1 MYCHR
6 RVKAFTLFEL
16 LIVLAIVGGAMLFT
30 TNFTA
35 RIRETFV
42 AQQYVKTILQQSRT
56 ARRKSML
63 ITRNSNDTGWVHGIG
78 MQLKKN
84 QNGWQLSLIK
94 ALGNE
99 SQNIFYRSYPTEVSQ
114 LRFEEVDA
122 AFRQYLPEGVQLSIS
137 AQNVTGSLQARC
149 LRDGT
154 EFLLLFESIN
164 GKLHAYC
171 YSQATAGSYV
181 DITADEAA
189 SGEGSQ
195 NKQIEIS
202 LIYPN
207 QGKHQSRVLISQNG
221 DISVQNDN
229 IVKEEEPVDEEEGE
243 EGGENEGE

>member
-114 LRFEEVDA
+114 LRFEEVDSS
-122 AFRQYLPEGVQLSIS
+122 FRQYLPEGIELNIS
-137 AQNVTGSLQARC
+137 AQNVTGSLQIRC
-149 LRDGT
+149 LREGT
-154 EFLLLFESIN
+154 EFLMLFESIN

-171 YSQATAGSYV
+171 YSQATAGSYI
-181 DITADEAA
+181 DITSNDA
-189 SGEGSQ
+189 STGGNTE
-195 NKQIEIS
+195 NKQIELS
-202 LIYPN
+202 FVYPN
-207 QGKHQSRVLISQNG
+207 KGKHQDRVLISQNG

-229 IVKEEEPVDEEEGE
+229 VIKEEEPVEEGE